1 MPEETRF
8 EISVDVDIISA
19 SNRIRQTCRDLGLSS
34 VETLRI
40 LTAAAEI
47 ARNIIVYAKQGEMTV
62 SEVSTD
68 GKVGLLITA
77 RDRGPGIPDLEL
89 AMTDGYS
96 TGNTLGFG
104 LPGAKRLMD
113 EFSIESK
120 VGEGTEIRMIKWKR
134 TD

>member
-19 SNRIRQTCRDLGLSS
+19 SKRIRQTCRDLGLSN

-47 ARNIIVYAKQGEMTV
+47 ARNIIAYAKQGEMTV

-77 RDRGPGIPDLEL
+77 RDRGPGIPDLAL

>member
-19 SNRIRQTCRDLGLSS
+19 SKRIRQTCRDLGLSNA
-34 VETLRI
+34 ETLRI

-77 RDRGPGIPDLEL
+77 RDRGPGIPDLAL

-120 VGEGTEIRMIKWKR
+120 VGEGTEIRMIKWKK